1 MEPMVGW
8 VAISQRWTIIKHI
21 IVLDQK
27 GFKHLGHEYQRE
39 NSVDNYDQID
49 SLSYLLNPY
58 LKYLKF
64 GHSVAT
70 DNASRWIRYGLKSRE
85 EMISIIE
92 EIDGKLDQGN
102 SW

>member
-1 MEPMVGW
+1 MMDRV
-8 VAISQRWTIIKHI
+8 IKHI

-39 NSVDNYDQID
+39 NSIDNYDQID

-70 DNASRWIRYGLKSRE
+70 DNASSWIDW
-85 EMISIIE
+85 IE
-92 EIDGKLDQGN
+92 KPGRNDSYN
-102 SW
+102 